1 MTARP
6 QLRTDPLTTPS
17 EGRDERAAM
26 VDEMIARW
34 PSVRPFLLIGS
45 LCTIAGGLVAAV
57 TRPTGF
63 VLGSWTAAFLVLV
76 GGVAQ
81 IALGAGQGWLA
92 YQPPPIRRVRVEVAF
107 WNLGV
112 GATIVGTL
120 TGTPIVTTAAG
131 CALVVALGLF
141 IATTKAPNSTRR
153 SGRVVFRAVAG
164 IVLVSIPIGL
174 GLAWSRHP

>member
-1 MTARP
+1 MTQP
-6 QLRTDPLTTPS
+6 SGTSDPTTGVTNS
-17 EGRDERAAM
+17 KSGRV
-26 VDEMIARW
+26 VD
-34 PSVRPFLLIGS
+34 GK
-45 LCTIAGGLVAAV
+45 
-57 TRPTGF
+57 
-63 VLGSWTAAFLVLV
+63 LVLWTDKGEPRV
-76 GGVAQ
+76 IRPVSVENKKLFVDAESMLS
-81 IALGAGQGWLA
+81 LGARAELEL
-92 YQPPPIRRVRVEVAF
+92 PPAGEGEARSRVRVEVAF

>member
-6 QLRTDPLTTPS
+6 QVRTDPLTTPS

-26 VDEMIARW
+26 VDEMIDRW

>member
-6 QLRTDPLTTPS
+6 LTVIDPPATRPD
-17 EGRDERAAM
+17 GRDERADP
-26 VDEMIARW
+26 VYEVIARW
-34 PSVRPFLLIGS
+34 PSLRPLLIIGS
-45 LCTIAGGLVAAV
+45 LCIIAGGLVAAV

-81 IALGAGQGWLA
+81 IALGAGQAWLA
-92 YQPPPIRRVRVEVAF
+92 DRPPPARRVRAEVAC

-112 GATIVGTL
+112 IGTIVGTL
-120 TGTPIVTTAAG
+120 TGTPIVTTVAG
-131 CALVVALGLF
+131 FALVPALTLF
-141 IATTKAPNSTRR
+141 IATTTPPTSVRR
-153 SGRVVFRAVAG
+153 SGRVTYRALAG

>member
-1 MTARP
+1 
-6 QLRTDPLTTPS
+6 
-17 EGRDERAAM
+17 M
-26 VDEMIARW
+26 VDEMIDRW

-45 LCTIAGGLVAAV
+45 LCTMAGGLVAAV

-92 YQPPPIRRVRVEVAF
+92 YRPPPIRRVRAEVAL

-153 SGRVVFRAVAG
+153 LGRVAFRAVASV
-164 IVLVSIPIGL
+164 VLVSIPIGL
-174 GLAWSRHP
+174 GLAWSRHA

>member
-6 QLRTDPLTTPS
+6 QMRIDPLTTPS

-81 IALGAGQGWLA
+81 E
-92 YQPPPIRRVRVEVAF
+92 R
-107 WNLGV
+107 
-112 GATIVGTL
+112 
-120 TGTPIVTTAAG
+120 
-131 CALVVALGLF
+131 
-141 IATTKAPNSTRR
+141 
-153 SGRVVFRAVAG
+153 
-164 IVLVSIPIGL
+164 
-174 GLAWSRHP
+174 

>member
-1 MTARP
+1 MIE
-6 QLRTDPLTTPS
+6 PLAPPS
-17 EGRDERAAM
+17 NSGDERADL

-34 PSVRPFLLIGS
+34 SASRPFIFLGS
-45 LCTIAGGLVAAV
+45 LCTVAGGLVAAM

-92 YQPPPIRRVRVEVAF
+92 HQAPLIGRVRAEAAF

-120 TGTPIVTTAAG
+120 TGMPIVTT
-131 CALVVALGLF
+131 
-141 IATTKAPNSTRR
+141 
-153 SGRVVFRAVAG
+153 VAG
-164 IVLVSIPIGL
+164 FVPVGFVVVPVRPAVRPQRGGSSP
-174 GLAWSRHP
+174 

>member
-1 MTARP
+1 
-6 QLRTDPLTTPS
+6 
-17 EGRDERAAM
+17 M
-26 VDEMIARW
+26 VDEMIDRW

-92 YQPPPIRRVRVEVAF
+92 YQPPPIRRVRAEVAF

-120 TGTPIVTTAAG
+120 TGTPVVTTVAG
-131 CALVVALGLF
+131 CSLVVALGLF
-141 IATTKAPNSTRR
+141 IVTTSAPR
-153 SGRVVFRAVAG
+153 SVRGSGLVIYRALAVV
-164 IVLVSIPIGL
+164 VLVSIPIGL

>member
-1 MTARP
+1 MTAI
-6 QLRTDPLTTPS
+6 DPHPRQS
-17 EGRDERAAM
+17 DDHDQRA
-26 VDEMIARW
+26 VLIDEMVVRLRGA
-34 PSVRPFLLIGS
+34 RPFLLIGS

-81 IALGAGQGWLA
+81 IALGAGQAWLA
-92 YQPPPIRRVRVEVAF
+92 EQPPPARRVRVEVVC
-107 WNLGV
+107 WNTGV
-112 GATIVGTL
+112 AATLVGTL
-120 TGTPIVTTAAG
+120 AATPIITTVAG
-131 CALVVALGLF
+131 LALVPALALF
-141 IATTKAPNSTRR
+141 IATTKAPSSVRR
-153 SGRVVFRAVAG
+153 SGRVIYRALAG